1 MAIILLILIA
11 IIIWLLIKIYDYKKI
26 NTKLSK
32 QNNELT
38 ERIKLLTGTSQLH
51 SENSDEKSSQGSE
64 DNKYASIP
72 PTPFNEKNA
81 AAWKK
86 YEDEQSE
93 VWTKYRKVQESQPDY
108 DKQFGRSFDYP
119 KYTDKYDTNTDFSL
133 RELLLLIW
141 WGKIKKGRLTT
152 AKIPKYFIF
161 TYNLNA
167 QKVTQKFLDKGWLFQ
182 EDNRYFLSKEAKQ
195 ATEFYSDLWEM
206 HQADNFPICLDEDF
220 PNWNHGKLLIT
231 FYKND
236 IDFQNKLIAYYNK
249 LNSFYKSNPK
259 FFADKQMQDNH
270 IQEIEQSISEAQNVI
285 NKNNK
290 IIKAIE

>member
-1 MAIILLILIA
+1 MAIILPILIA

-93 VWTKYRKVQESQPDY
+93 VWTKYRKMQEANQIMINNLVDHLIIISTP
-108 DKQFGRSFDYP
+108 
-119 KYTDKYDTNTDFSL
+119 TN
-133 RELLLLIW
+133 
-141 WGKIKKGRLTT
+141 
-152 AKIPKYFIF
+152 
-161 TYNLNA
+161 
-167 QKVTQKFLDKGWLFQ
+167 
-182 EDNRYFLSKEAKQ
+182 
-195 ATEFYSDLWEM
+195 M
-206 HQADNFPICLDEDF
+206 
-220 PNWNHGKLLIT
+220 
-231 FYKND
+231 
-236 IDFQNKLIAYYNK
+236 
-249 LNSFYKSNPK
+249 
-259 FFADKQMQDNH
+259 
-270 IQEIEQSISEAQNVI
+270 IQI
-285 NKNNK
+285 
-290 IIKAIE
+290 